1 MSKRSDVKD
10 FQAAAAVFAILET
23 ITDSTSIHRKHK
35 RRAVADSPNSH
46 GQQSAS
52 GLSLIRC
59 LIGALRGRVGGILV
73 GSRLRDRRICSIDL
87 ILRGAVAFELIARL
101 CS

>member
-1 MSKRSDVKD
+1 MLKTFKRPARFSPFLKQLPIPPRYIEKANGEP
-10 FQAAAAVFAILET
+10 F
-23 ITDSTSIHRKHK
+23 
-35 RRAVADSPNSH
+35 ADSPNSH
-46 GQQSAS
+46 GQLSAS